1 MKKKLLS
8 LALVFVMAL
17 TLLPTAALAT
27 DGNDDGTNPPVV
39 ECTEHVY
46 VDGVC
51 TNCGAKQDPA
61 PPSDDVPRD
70 TTGSDLQENPT
81 PPADEDSPDRNDV
94 KEGNNVGDSSGN
106 QQDGNTATS
115 TTKHELL

>member
-51 TNCGAKQDPA
+51 ANCGAENA
-61 PPSDDVPRD
+61 
-70 TTGSDLQENPT
+70 GSSAFCRGCGKKL
-81 PPADEDSPDRNDV
+81 
-94 KEGNNVGDSSGN
+94 
-106 QQDGNTATS
+106 
-115 TTKHELL
+115 